1 MKSWTE
7 HIIAA
12 HLAVTD
18 AVRCGEMMQSD
29 RYFVW
34 QEDGGNDLLAD
45 DRHAEKAVTGTTDLF
60 TKLEFDPWKE
70 EMEAAFDA
78 SPYIAW
84 RLNSV
89 QFEPDTGFTH
99 YEWRWEVV

>member
-1 MKSWTE
+1 M
-7 HIIAA
+7 
-12 HLAVTD
+12 
-18 AVRCGEMMQSD
+18 
-29 RYFVW
+29 
-34 QEDGGNDLLAD
+34 
-45 DRHAEKAVTGTTDLF
+45 TGTTDLF
-60 TKLEFDPWKE
+60 TKMEFDPWKD

-84 RLNSV
+84 ALESV

>member
-1 MKSWTE
+1 
-7 HIIAA
+7 
-12 HLAVTD
+12 
-18 AVRCGEMMQSD
+18 
-29 RYFVW
+29 
-34 QEDGGNDLLAD
+34 
-45 DRHAEKAVTGTTDLF
+45 LF
-60 TKLEFDPWKE
+60 TKREFDPWKE
-70 EMEAAFDA
+70 EFEEALDA